1 MPAFP
6 TFLTTLIVLI
16 CATVLRILIGPT
28 IWDRLIG
35 VGLIATKVTV
45 AGVFAAVFFEAG
57 YMLDMALIFAVL
69 GFLATVIIARFI
81 ERRGTL

>member
-6 TFLTTLIVLI
+6 LFLGALIVLI

-69 GFLATVIIARFI
+69 GFLASVIIARFI

>member
-6 TFLTTLIVLI
+6 VFLTTLIVLI

-28 IWDRLIG
+28 VWDRLIG
-35 VGLIATKVTV
+35 IGLIATKVTV